1 MLDTH
6 KYENERSFSVQGYLD
21 TGSPQVN
28 RVRRL
33 FVAAD
38 EPVHRLSKEIMIDAQ
53 APSRP
58 STEARRQQIQDAAAA
73 CFRRSGFHGASMAE
87 IAKTANLSVGQIY
100 RYFENKEA
108 IIAAIVEQDMA
119 DKREKFAEFYE
130 TQGDMALYMVE
141 NCAGAIDKFWDKER
155 AALMLEVL
163 AEAARNPKIAAI
175 LHRRDE
181 EEHQLTEQFRQ
192 RIRRKGWS
200 EEETELRGELIS
212 MLFDGMASR
221 SINSNMDPARL
232 APVLKKVMGA
242 ILGVDDPPHG
252 PCPNDLASNET

>member
-1 MLDTH
+1 
-6 KYENERSFSVQGYLD
+6 
-21 TGSPQVN
+21 
-28 RVRRL
+28 
-33 FVAAD
+33 
-38 EPVHRLSKEIMIDAQ
+38 MIDAH

-73 CFRRSGFHGASMAE
+73 CFRRSGFHGASMQE
-87 IAKTANLSVGQIY
+87 IARTANLSVGQIY

-108 IIAAIVEQDMA
+108 IIQAIVEQDLA

-130 TQGDMALYMVE
+130 TPGDMANYMVE
-141 NCAGAIDKFWDKER
+141 NCAGAIDKFWDRER

-163 AEAARNPKIAAI
+163 AEAARNPKVAAI

-181 EEHQLTEQFRQ
+181 QEREMTELFRS

-212 MLFDGMASR
+212 MMFDGMATR
-221 SINSNMDPARL
+221 SINSDIDPARL
-232 APVLKKVMGA
+232 EPVLKKVMA
-242 ILGVDDPPHG
+242 QILGVDQPPHH
-252 PCPNDLASNET
+252 PCPGDVASKED